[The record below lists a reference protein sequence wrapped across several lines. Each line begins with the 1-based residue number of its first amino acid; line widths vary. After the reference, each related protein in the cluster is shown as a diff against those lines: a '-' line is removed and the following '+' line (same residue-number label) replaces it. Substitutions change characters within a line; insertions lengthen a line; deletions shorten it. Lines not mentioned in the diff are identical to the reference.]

1 MPSLTLTLDGYKAL
15 PQGSKNAYIHRH
27 TGRIVQ
33 VESVKGLKASRQS
46 LSAIMAYE
54 ANQHGWIKPS
64 KDVPVFIDMT
74 FYYERGKTVKRE
86 HHTVKPD
93 GDKLQRYLW
102 DAITQALNIWV
113 DDAQVT
119 NWTGNKK
126 YGTTNSIQL
135 TITY

>member
-1 MPSLTLTLDGYKAL
+1 MPSLTLTLDHKAL
-15 PQGSKNAYIHRH
+15 PQGSKNAYIHKH

-33 VESVKGLKASRQS
+33 VESVKGLKTARQA
-46 LSAIMAYE
+46 LSAILAYE
-54 ANQHGWIKPS
+54 AKRHAWVKPDKS
-64 KDVPVFIDMT
+64 IPVSIEMT
-74 FYYERGKTVKRE
+74 FYYERGRTVIRE

-93 GDKLQRYLW
+93 GDKAQRYLW

-119 NWTGNKK
+119 DWSGHKR
-126 YGTTNSIQL
+126 YGTKNQIEL